1 MTEGQRILSINTPH
15 QTETFISIFQGDFL
29 DFYCYKIQGLA
40 TNITPPPLHAAV
52 FICTSLSSPYFCLS
66 CLCVCV
72 VISLSLMFCSLSLL
86 FFVLSLSLSFFFF
99 SSLSLP
105 YQVHAIYYVGRLCV
119 SEPFNEIHWHV
130 CLCLCLPPSLCL
142 SFFFSLSLQHKV
154 PALHFIVQVCVRE
167 TFYWRILVI
176 KVDRGFFIIYCA
188 TRTAFFC

>member
-1 MTEGQRILSINTPH
+1 
-15 QTETFISIFQGDFL
+15 
-29 DFYCYKIQGLA
+29 
-40 TNITPPPLHAAV
+40 
-52 FICTSLSSPYFCLS
+52 
-66 CLCVCV
+66 
-72 VISLSLMFCSLSLL
+72 MFCSLSLL

-99 SSLSLP
+99 SSLSLQ

-119 SEPFNEIHWHV
+119 SEPFNEIHWYV

-176 KVDRGFFIIYCA
+176 KLDRGFFIIYCA
-188 TRTAFFC
+188 TRTAFFRWEKKQFEKKWDDEFGCWAKSISGGYKFYHRRRFSNISYCITITTFFVYKRLV